1 MTTLARA
8 ARSERRGQSESP
20 SVRILSV
27 IDGKT
32 LARLVLNAV
41 GTVGSA
47 ELNPPAT
54 GTTTAYHSRVLL
66 AMLTY
71 CYTIGVYGSQE
82 VEEMMYSDAEFRS
95 LCGMNY
101 PDWRQ
106 LKRFRRRN
114 HEPLR
119 RSLKETFRGA
129 WRLTGQPGVPSA
141 TEARPEGDALPEWLA
156 AEAQSRIDQAMFI
169 DQMAEE

>member
-1 MTTLARA
+1 MTSFARV
-8 ARSERRGQSESP
+8 ARGERLGLLESP
-20 SVRILSV
+20 SVRIISV
-27 IDGKT
+27 IDSKT
-32 LARLVLNAV
+32 LAQLVLQAV

-82 VEEMMYSDAEFRS
+82 VEEMMYADAEFRA

-119 RSLKETFRGA
+119 RTLKETFRGA
-129 WRLTGQPGVPSA
+129 WRLTGRPGVPGE
-141 TEARPEGDALPEWLA
+141 TEAKRNADALPEWLA
-156 AEAQSRIDQAMFI
+156 AEAQSRLEQAMFI
-169 DQMAEE
+169 DQMAVE